1 MELYTDKLL
10 VGKIGKIVR
19 DENHSKRIIPTNEY
33 IIFEKNFDM
42 AIDVLNNNRFI
53 LKNNVFKCV
62 DNDNIC
68 IVDSKF
74 INLFLPDKTLK
85 VVNDYDI
92 LELFDR
98 VNNSDIYDNIEQED
112 FSKILIFRNA
122 TVGRN
127 NNIILF

>member
-10 VGKIGKIVR
+10 VGKIGRIVR
-19 DENHSKRIIPTNEY
+19 DENHSKKIIPTNKY
-33 IIFEKNFDM
+33 IIFEKNFDI

-53 LKNNVFKCV
+53 LRNNVFKCV

-68 IVDSKF
+68 IIDSKI
-74 INLFLPDKTLK
+74 INLFLPDRTLK